1 MVASDGP
8 AIVYTVGD
16 FVRRVVESL
25 LGGERRSLR
34 LCARCL
40 VKLTRDH
47 LDKSYSKTAIIGSVD
62 EIFAEPGALTS
73 VASSVC
79 DGCGRKKVPC
89 LGMPTGSRST
99 GEVG

>member
-1 MVASDGP
+1 MASDGP

-25 LGGERRSLR
+25 LGGERRNLR

-47 LDKSYSKTAIIGSVD
+47 LDKSYSKTAIIGSID
-62 EIFAEPGALTS
+62 EIFAAPGALTS

-79 DGCGRKKVPC
+79 GACGRKKIPC
-89 LGMPTGSRST
+89 LGMPSGFRST
-99 GEVG
+99 GEIG

>member
-1 MVASDGP
+1 VASDGP
-8 AIVYTVGD
+8 TTVYTVGD

-25 LGGERRSLR
+25 LGGDHRSMQ

-47 LDKSYSKTAIIGSVD
+47 LDKSYAKTAIIGSVD
-62 EIFAEPGALTS
+62 EIFAAPGTLTS
-73 VASSVC
+73 VASSEC
-79 DGCGRKKVPC
+79 GACGRKKVPC
-89 LGMPTGSRST
+89 LGMPTGIRST